1 MKLLFFDYL
10 LQCSLFLVLLYIPYF
25 LFLKNETFFSLNR
38 KYLVFALLLTLILPF
53 FPLNISN
60 FLGLFF
66 QNSEAVTVPEI
77 DIFLAYGDAIND
89 ATTETSKS
97 IFSEPSTWILLIY
110 MLGVTVI
117 FIRILLGLSMILK
130 LYFTG
135 QKTKKEHF
143 TLIETKSETEP
154 FSFFNWVF
162 ISKNNDFSEAE
173 QAEII
178 AHEKAHVRQKH
189 ALDLL
194 LIEFLGI
201 LLWFNPLIYFYK
213 KALRDTHEYLADKE
227 TITHFSDKKQYLNLL
242 INQHFVGRNLPFVTK
257 FHQYSLLK
265 KRVIMITKS
274 PSHKIAKLK
283 IMLAVPALFLCVFMT
298 SCLKEYVEIS
308 ERSEVSSND
317 FAAAFPKEY
326 EVGKSYKIR
335 KTTTM
340 ELDLEKDNDYMLRL
354 FPADDF
360 EGVEIKMFDEKGE
373 QMVTNFIAEKYFRGF
388 TFRNTTTAKY
398 RLEITVPE
406 NKKNTSLA
414 MASRKFEEKESL
426 VKADE
431 NGFRKVK
438 TYEIKKNKDEY
449 TLVLSTGTMYRF
461 DIQSE
466 EEVKVKIVAE
476 NGEEMID
483 YTPNLD
489 LEYKSAWL
497 MGQQKTGIYYLKIDK
512 KGTKPATI
520 DLKFK
525 TRKQQEEEENAK
537 KGND

>member
-10 LQCSLFLVLLYIPYF
+10 LQCSLFLALLYIPYF
-25 LFLKNETFFSLNR
+25 LFLKNETFFGLNR
-38 KYLVFALLLTLILPF
+38 KYLVLALLLTLILPF
-53 FPLNISN
+53 FPLNISK

-77 DIFLAYGDAIND
+77 DVFLAYGDAINS
-89 ATTETSKS
+89 ATTETTKS
-97 IFSEPSTWILLIY
+97 IFSEPSTWVFLIY
-110 MLGVTVI
+110 ALGVLVI
-117 FIRILLGLSMILK
+117 FTRILLGLSMILK
-130 LYFTG
+130 LYFKG
-135 QKTKKEHF
+135 KRSKKQYF

-162 ISKNNDFSEAE
+162 ISATNDFSESE
-173 QAEII
+173 QNEII

-189 ALDLL
+189 AFDLL
-194 LIEFLGI
+194 LIEFLGL

-242 INQHFVGRNLPFVTK
+242 INQHFVGKNLPFVTK

-274 PSHKIAKLK
+274 PSRGIAKLK

-317 FAAAFPKEY
+317 FAAAFPKDY

-335 KTTTM
+335 STTTM
-340 ELDLEKDNDYMLRL
+340 ELDLEKDKDYMIRL
-354 FPADDF
+354 FPAEDF
-360 EGVEIKMFDEKGE
+360 EGVLLKMFDEKGT
-373 QMVTNFIAEKYFRGF
+373 QLVSNFIAEKYYRGF

-398 RLEITVPE
+398 RLEITVPDG
-406 NKKNTSLA
+406 KKNVSLA
-414 MASRKFEEKESL
+414 MASRKSESQES
-426 VKADE
+426 VAQKDE
-431 NGFRKVK
+431 QGFIKVK
-438 TYEIKKNKDEY
+438 TYEITKNQDEY
-449 TLVLSTGTMYRF
+449 TMVLSAGTMYRF

-466 EEVKVKIVAE
+466 EEINIIIVSE
-476 NGEEMID
+476 EGEELTN

-497 MGQQKTGIYYLKIDK
+497 MGQQETGVYYLKIDK
-512 KGTKPATI
+512 KGTKSATI

-525 TRKQQEEEENAK
+525 TRKQQEEENAK
-537 KGND
+537 KGNN

>member
-25 LFLKNETFFSLNR
+25 LFLKNETFFNLNR

-60 FLGLFF
+60 FLGFFF
-66 QNSEAVTVPEI
+66 QNSDAVSVPEI
-77 DIFLAYGDAIND
+77 DIFLAYGDAINS
-89 ATTETSKS
+89 ATTETTKS
-97 IFSEPSTWILLIY
+97 IFSEPSTWIFLIY
-110 MLGVTVI
+110 TIGIAVI

-135 QKTKKEHF
+135 QKTQKQHF
-143 TLIETKSETEP
+143 TLIETSSETEP

-162 ISKNNDFSEAE
+162 ISKNNDFSESE
-173 QAEII
+173 QNEII

-189 ALDLL
+189 AFDLL
-194 LIEFLGI
+194 LIEFLGL

-227 TITHFSDKKQYLNLL
+227 TIIHFSDKKQYLNLL
-242 INQHFVGRNLPFVTK
+242 INQHFVGKNLPFVTK

-274 PSHKIAKLK
+274 PSRQVAKFK

-298 SCLKEYVEIS
+298 SCLKEYVDIS

-317 FAAAFPKEY
+317 FAAAFPKDY
-326 EVGKSYKIR
+326 KVGKSYKIR
-335 KTTTM
+335 STTTM
-340 ELDLEKDNDYMLRL
+340 ELDLEKDTDYMIRL
-354 FPADDF
+354 FPAEDF
-360 EGVEIKMFDEKGE
+360 EGVLLKMFDEKGT
-373 QMVTNFIAEKYFRGF
+373 QVVTNFLAEKYFRGF

-406 NKKNTSLA
+406 GKKNVSLA
-414 MASRKFEEKESL
+414 MASREFATEEST
-426 VKADE
+426 VKDDE
-431 NGFRKVK
+431 QGFKKVK
-438 TYEIKKNKDEY
+438 TYDITKNKDEY
-449 TLVLSTGTMYRF
+449 TLVLSTGTMFRF

-466 EEVKVKIVAE
+466 EEINIIIVSDK
-476 NGEEMID
+476 GEELIN
-483 YTPNLD
+483 YTPKLD

-497 MGQQKTGIYYLKIDK
+497 MGKQETGVYYLKIDK

-525 TRKQQEEEENAK
+525 TRKQQEKEEAK
-537 KGND
+537 KDNN